1 MNNIESVFNLHAE
14 FDCKICHPNSTADII
29 GVCDEHMKQHLAEE
43 AERQKNNKEVDRQRD
58 IIQTVRRGF
67 PYEFHMC
74 DIKNIEQKYQA
85 KITDWLHDPLNWC
98 LFLQGT
104 VGSGKSYMAYST
116 VKQWLSEGQ
125 TTLFHAFSS
134 MDLVH
139 YMQKDYN
146 GQGSDH
152 YNELKKTHLLLID
165 DLGTERSTE
174 DSLFQ
179 VMRLIYSR
187 HTEMKKTIIT
197 TNLSIDDLASKF
209 HPRLTSR
216 IMGGTPIV
224 LKGKDRRLENQAAK
238 AQGKI

>member
-1 MNNIESVFNLHAE
+1 MNKIESVFDLNAE
-14 FDCKICHPNSTADII
+14 FECNICNPETTAAVI
-29 GVCDEHMKQHLAEE
+29 GVCDEHMQQSMDEMKA
-43 AERQKNNKEVDRQRD
+43 RQEHNKEVDRQRD
-58 IIQTVRRGF
+58 LIQTIRRGF

-74 DIKNIEQKYQA
+74 DIKKIDSKYQA
-85 KITDWLHDPLNWC
+85 KINDWLHDPMNWC

-104 VGSGKSYMAYST
+104 VGTGKSYMAYST
-116 VKQWLSEGQ
+116 VKKWLSESQ
-125 TTLFHAFSS
+125 TTLFKAFSS

-139 YMQKDYN
+139 YMQKDYD
-146 GQGSDH
+146 GQGNDH
-152 YNELKKTHLLLID
+152 YGELQKTQLLLID

-224 LKGKDRRLENQAAK
+224 LKGKDRRLEQ
-238 AQGKI
+238 

>member
-1 MNNIESVFNLHAE
+1 MNNIESAFDLGAE
-14 FDCKICHPNSTADII
+14 FDCNICNPETKAAVI
-29 GVCDEHMKQHLAEE
+29 GVCDKHMAQSLAEDKARRE
-43 AERQKNNKEVDRQRD
+43 QNREVARQRD
-58 IIQTVRRGF
+58 LIQKVRYGF

-74 DIKNIEQKYQA
+74 DIKNVESKYQA

-116 VKQWLSEGQ
+116 VKQWLSEGK

-216 IMGGTPIV
+216 IMGGTTIV
-224 LKGKDRRLENQAAK
+224 
-238 AQGKI
+238 